1 MKTDDNCVFCKIIAG
16 KIPSVKIYEDDNS
29 LAFMDIGPV
38 SPGHVLL
45 ICKEHYQHLGEMPAE
60 TAAKSLAALPSL
72 VSAVQNATQCSGVN
86 VLQNNGAIA
95 GQVVPHVH
103 FHIIPRYG
111 TAGEFHFNW
120 PAGKYEDGKMQEL
133 ANKIISHIPGK

>member
-1 MKTDDNCVFCKIIAG
+1 MKKDDNCVFCKIVAG

-38 SPGHVLL
+38 SKGHVLL
-45 ICKEHYQHLGEMPAE
+45 ICKEHFLTLDEMPAE
-60 TAAKSLAALPSL
+60 TVAKTCAVLPAI
-72 VSAVQNATQCSGVN
+72 VNAVKTATGCSGVN
-86 VLQNNGAIA
+86 VLQNNGAVA

-111 TAGEFHFNW
+111 VAGEFRFDW
-120 PAGKYEDGKMQEL
+120 PAGKYPDGQMQEF
-133 ANKIISHIPGK
+133 ADKIARCIRG

>member
-1 MKTDDNCVFCKIIAG
+1 MKKDDNCIFCKIVAG
-16 KIPSVKIYEDDNS
+16 KIPCVKIYEDDNS

-45 ICKEHYQHLGEMPAE
+45 ISKEHFLTLDEMPAE
-60 TAAKSLAALPSL
+60 SVAKTCMALPAI
-72 VSAVQNATQCSGVN
+72 VGAVQKATGCGGVN
-86 VLQNNGAIA
+86 VLQNNGTLA

-111 TAGEFHFNW
+111 KTGEFRFDW
-120 PAGKYEDGKMQEL
+120 PAGKYPDGQMQQF
-133 ANKIISHIPGK
+133 ADKITAYLKNS